1 MLSEATVADYFK
13 TLLSQSKTQPVS
25 LEQIILTQIDE
36 PHQRN
41 CIYRLKRRNVGHN
54 PSQIKFFK
62 NVVIVN
68 IVKQIYVVFSS
79 KSLVLSIFIKFTRIA
94 HI

>member
-1 MLSEATVADYFK
+1 MLSEATVAEYFK

-41 CIYRLKRRNVGHN
+41 CIYRLKRRNCGPN
-54 PSQIKFFK
+54 EAEKTM
-62 NVVIVN
+62 N
-68 IVKQIYVVFSS
+68 Y
-79 KSLVLSIFIKFTRIA
+79 T
-94 HI
+94 